1 MRSLSAPSYTLIDN
15 NTLSI
20 DTVHLVCYHYMD
32 KSIWS
37 KWTVG
42 KRSERIY
49 TVITDI
55 GEVKLV
61 YSMQKDTKP
70 RLSIEFSATKV
81 LYNLNAATFHWEQL
95 PELIA
100 RVKCIVESALI
111 NPGIDITKLKV
122 RRLDLAVNQIFPN
135 KIAMSRQ
142 WLIMREIYEF
152 YRGYKD
158 NHGTLYFYSCCESA
172 KQSTINQAA
181 VLKCYNKRL
190 EIESQVEKGKASVSE
205 IPPFEILR
213 YELTLRADR
222 LREVVSKLLKSELK
236 YVSLATLLSCD
247 PKGIFSEGLRKLKD
261 ENLYL
266 KHLDRTSIV
275 RIMADMLAAATYK
288 KKVEDYFA
296 AIEIGDSTD
305 KFRKQR
311 KKLNDLGYTD
321 SFYSSFTDFCDPT
334 VIS

>member
-20 DTVHLVCYHYMD
+20 DTVHLVCYHYLD

-42 KRSERIY
+42 NKSERINS
-49 TVITDI
+49 VITDI

-61 YSMQKDTKP
+61 YAMKKDTKP

-81 LYNLNAATFHWEQL
+81 LYNLNAATFHWDQFG
-95 PELIA
+95 ELIA
-100 RVKCIVESALI
+100 RVKCIVESALN

-122 RRLDLAVNQIFPN
+122 RRLDLAVNQVFL
-135 KIAMSRQ
+135 KRMSMLIQ
-142 WLIMREIYEF
+142 WKNMLEIYE
-152 YRGYKD
+152 YYKGYKED
-158 NHGTLYFYSCCESA
+158 HGTLYYYSCRESA

-181 VLKCYNKRL
+181 VLKCYNKKL
-190 EIESQVEKGKASVSE
+190 EIESQVEKGKANVSE

-247 PKGIFSEGLRKLKD
+247 PKCIFSEGLRTLKD

-266 KHLDRTSIV
+266 KHIDRTSIV
-275 RIMADMLAAATYK
+275 MIKADMLAAATYK

-305 KFRKQR
+305 KFKKQR

-321 SFYSSFTDFCDPT
+321 NYFCEFTDFCDPT